1 MLVLPFVMHMQDIKG
16 IEMFYGIDEYDI
28 LDNTKLF
35 RDRVST
41 IVETTNALINH

>member
-16 IEMFYGIDEYDI
+16 MFYGIDEYDI